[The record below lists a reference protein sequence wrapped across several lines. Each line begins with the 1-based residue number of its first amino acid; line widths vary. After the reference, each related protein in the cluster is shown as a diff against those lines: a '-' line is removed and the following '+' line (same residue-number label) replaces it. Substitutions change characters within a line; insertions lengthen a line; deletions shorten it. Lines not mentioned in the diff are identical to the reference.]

1 MPYEI
6 ISISSRPEIKDRAA
20 LWFHEKWG
28 IPLSAY
34 AESMDECLRGES
46 TVPQWYVAVES
57 SRIIGG
63 LGVIENDF
71 HPRRDLAPNLCAVY
85 VEEDCRGHGI
95 AGALLDYAC
104 RDMASRGIRTLYLV
118 TDHDSFYER
127 YGWEYL
133 CPVISDGEDEPS
145 RIYVHHTATL

>member
-6 ISISSRPEIKDRAA
+6 ISISSSPDIKDRAA

-34 AESMDECLRGES
+34 TESMDECLRGES
-46 TVPQWYVAVES
+46 TAPQWYVAVAD
-57 SRIIGG
+57 SRIVGG

-71 HPRRDLAPNLCAVY
+71 HPRRDLAPNVCAVY
-85 VEEDCRGHGI
+85 TEEDCRGQGI
-95 AGALLDYAC
+95 AGSLLDFAC
-104 RDMASRGIRTLYLV
+104 RDMASRGVHTLYLV

-133 CPVISDGEDEPS
+133 CPVISDGENHPS
-145 RIYVHHTATL
+145 RIYVHHTV